1 VFVISFLLGRAMA
14 FGRALLHPGAPAER
28 APHKAKP
35 RKHGSKDTPKA
46 AFDRATALA
55 VGVLL
60 GLATVWTDRRRAAAE
75 AQVHAKA
82 AAAAQ
87 PAHERD
93 KVRGDGWLAIARRTW
108 AEFTEDRIPSVAAG
122 ATFYA
127 LLALFPALGVFVS
140 LYGLF
145 ADVAE
150 AQRQIAGLAGLLPEG
165 GVTVLSEQI
174 TRLAAVPHDK
184 LGYTFALSLVL
195 SVWSANAGTKGLI
208 AGLNI
213 AYEVVEK
220 RNFLVLNLVSLAF
233 TAGGIVVSVA
243 GLATVVAVPELLD
256 RIGLGHLSGGSG
268 LRWPA
273 MLVAMSLVMSVL
285 YRFAPAHTHPRWRWV
300 TPGGVLASLLWG
312 AMSAAFSFYVGHWG
326 HYDRTYGSLG
336 ALAGF
341 MTWIWLSLIVVL
353 LGAELNCELG
363 RAEPKDA
370 PSAA

>member
-1 VFVISFLLGRAMA
+1 MA
-14 FGRALLHPGAPAER
+14 FSRALLHPGTARR
-28 APHKAKP
+28 AA
-35 RKHGSKDTPKA
+35 SKTKSARDTPKA

-55 VGVLL
+55 VGMLL
-60 GLATVWTDRRRAAAE
+60 GLATVWVDRRRAAAE
-75 AQVHAKA
+75 AGTHA
-82 AAAAQ
+82 AAVAAAR
-87 PAHERD
+87 PAHHRD
-93 KVRGDGWLAIARRTW
+93 KIRGDSWWAIARRTW

-145 ADVAE
+145 GDVAE
-150 AQRQIAGLAGLLPEG
+150 AQRQIAGLGGLLPAG

-195 SVWSANAGTKGLI
+195 SVWSANAGSKGLI

-213 AYEVVEK
+213 AYEVPEK
-220 RNFLVLNLVSLAF
+220 RNFLVLNVVSLAF
-233 TAGGIVVSVA
+233 TAGSILFAVA
-243 GLATVVAVPELLD
+243 GLATVVAVPELLS
-256 RIGLGHLSGGSG
+256 RVGLGHLAGGSIW
-268 LRWPA
+268 RWPA
-273 MLVAMSLVMSVL
+273 MLVVMTGLLSVL
-285 YRFAPAHTHPRWRWV
+285 YRFAPAHEHPRWRWI
-300 TPGGVLASLLWG
+300 TPGGVLASLLWA
-312 AMSAAFSFYVGHWG
+312 AMSAAFSFYVSRWG
-326 HYDRTYGSLG
+326 HYDKTYGSVG

-353 LGAELNCELG
+353 LGAELNCELD
-363 RAEPKDA
+363 RQRPKDE